1 MKLLV
6 PKTNGKT
13 TVSFRVSEEV
23 SDRLA
28 KARKQAELH
37 GFSLPFSEHLAEQ
50 LERYVSSAEK
60 ELAALPTKSQP
71 IANKS

>member
-6 PKTNGKT
+6 PKTNGQT
-13 TVSFRVSEEV
+13 TVSFRVSEEI
-23 SDRLA
+23 SNRLS
-28 KARKQAELH
+28 KAREQAELR

-60 ELAALPTKSQP
+60 ELASLPANSQP
-71 IANKS
+71 NANKS